1 MEPVIG
7 TLSVT
12 LPSLRVEPAGPPH
25 TYQGIAFAM
34 LPGARI
40 LADASPLPA
49 LPLAMVSA
57 HVLECTLKAYLSRTG
72 DDRKVRANK
81 CPNVRHNLNALWTL
95 AHSDGL
101 NIQSQPPQWVACLS
115 QLHDSPYFLR
125 YSTGVHGMSTPA
137 PEPMTT
143 ELAALVEQVQRQL
156 RP

>member
-1 MEPVIG
+1 MDPVIG

-12 LPSLRVEPAGPPH
+12 LPAIRVEPAGPPH

-34 LPGARI
+34 LPGVRV
-40 LADASPLPA
+40 LAAASPLPA

-57 HVLECTLKAYLSRTG
+57 HVLECTLKAYLSRSG
-72 DDRKVRANK
+72 DDRSVKANG
-81 CPNVRHNLNALWTL
+81 VRHNLNALWSL

-101 NIQSQPPQWVACLS
+101 QIQSQPPQWVACLS

-125 YSTGVHGMSTPA
+125 YSTGVHSISTPA

-143 ELAALVEQVQRQL
+143 ELSALVEQVQRQL
-156 RP
+156 R

>member
-12 LPSLRVEPAGPPH
+12 LPAMRVEPAGPPH

-34 LPGARI
+34 LPGVRI
-40 LADASPLPA
+40 LAAASPLPA

-57 HVLECTLKAYLSRTG
+57 HVLECTFKAYLSRAG
-72 DDRKVRANK
+72 DDRNVRAN
-81 CPNVRHNLNALWTL
+81 NVRHNLNALWSL

-101 NIQSQPPQWVACLS
+101 SIQSQPPQWVACLS

-125 YSTGVHGMSTPA
+125 YSTGVHGISTPA